1 MTDERTKLHAVN
13 AIAHELAASLC
24 KLSTDEA
31 DKIARENVMQLVS
44 IWRSKWDA
52 ALASQQK
59 SVPCVWSEEYEGP
72 WESACGHAFNII
84 EGGPAEN
91 GMKFCCFCGAPIN
104 AISYDEG
111 AENEG

>member
-1 MTDERTKLHAVN
+1 MTDERTKF
-13 AIAHELAASLC
+13 
-24 KLSTDEA
+24 EA
-31 DKIARENVMQLVS
+31 WAKKEGLYVTYWPMYWKSWQAR
-44 IWRSKWDA
+44 A

-59 SVPCVWSEEYEGP
+59 PVPCVWSEEYEGP
-72 WESACGHAFNII
+72 WESACGHAFSII

-91 GMKFCCFCGAPIN
+91 GMKFCCFCGTPIN

>member
-1 MTDERTKLHAVN
+1 MTDERTKFEAWYDMAEEN
-13 AIAHELAASLC
+13 NEEINCWAAW
-24 KLSTDEA
+24 
-31 DKIARENVMQLVS
+31 QG
-44 IWRSKWDA
+44 

-59 SVPCVWSEEYEGP
+59 PIPCVWSEEYEGP